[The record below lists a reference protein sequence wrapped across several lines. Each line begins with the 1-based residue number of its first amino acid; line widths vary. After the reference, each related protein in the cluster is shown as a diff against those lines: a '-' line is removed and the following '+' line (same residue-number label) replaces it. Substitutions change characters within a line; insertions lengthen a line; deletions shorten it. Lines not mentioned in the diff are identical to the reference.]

1 MLLASTAFALLA
13 ALLVVVV
20 AGRVD
25 SKGSDASSGTN
36 PDLSLQ
42 PTPTNV
48 AKSTPAVQLASLTG
62 KPTTSLGAQLGRT
75 PVVVNFFSSWCTPCI
90 SEMPAFQRVHQD
102 LGGKVAIVGVAYND
116 TTKNALATVAKTKVT
131 YPTYADVDGAALS
144 YFGGIEMPTTV
155 FMDRTG
161 KVLDVNNGAMSE
173 KELRSKLAD
182 LYGISA

>member
-13 ALLVVVV
+13 ALLVVAV

-48 AKSTPAVQLASLTG
+48 AKSTPAVQLASLSG
-62 KPTTSLGAQLGRT
+62 KPTTSLGAQLGHT

-90 SEMPAFQRVHQD
+90 SEMPAFPRIHQD
-102 LGGKVAIVGVAYND
+102 VGGKVAILGMPYQD
-116 TTKNALATVAKTKVT
+116 SPKNALATVAKTKVT
-131 YPTYADVDGAALS
+131 YPTYTDVDGAAL
-144 YFGGIEMPTTV
+144 
-155 FMDRTG
+155 
-161 KVLDVNNGAMSE
+161 
-173 KELRSKLAD
+173 
-182 LYGISA
+182 